1 MDEPTA
7 NLDQRAIAKLS
18 DMLSELKAEGKTIIV
33 SEHRLYYLA
42 DLADEYWYI
51 DSGELLNAIKSRE
64 MLQLTED
71 ELACMGLRMPELK
84 NLSINHIDS
93 KYDNDEYKLND
104 DKEHMLTCE
113 NVAF

>member
-51 DSGELLNAIKSRE
+51 DSGEIVKCYKSRE

-84 NLSINHIDS
+84 KS
-93 KYDNDEYKLND
+93 
-104 DKEHMLTCE
+104 
-113 NVAF
+113 